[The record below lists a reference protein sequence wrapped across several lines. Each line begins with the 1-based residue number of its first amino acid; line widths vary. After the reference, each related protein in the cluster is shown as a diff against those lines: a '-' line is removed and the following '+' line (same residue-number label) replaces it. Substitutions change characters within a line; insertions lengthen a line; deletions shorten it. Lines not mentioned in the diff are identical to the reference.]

1 MMIPFSTV
9 LVIIFTIVVSP
20 AIAIAVGV
28 SLKSYRKKRN
38 PKFPPGAMGWP
49 LVGSTFSFFKPHPPS
64 SLGDFMEQHLSRY
77 GKVFSMS
84 FLGEMVVVSADA
96 ELNRYV
102 LQNEMRLFRNSLPA
116 HFRKLIG
123 DFSMAMLMGDAYRH
137 KKTVLLAFLNKA
149 RLQGGFVRG
158 VERLADTLTASWTDR
173 GVIFAREEANK
184 VEDFVFVLCDREKS
198 HGINPRGL
206 RSRAAEEGLHDTLQ
220 RDPCTSINL
229 PGSTHREALKARANI
244 VKTIKKKLDA
254 RKARGS
260 GDEEDDLL
268 GCLIEEG
275 TYDWENICDTVQGF
289 IFAGLVTSSTVMS
302 LAMYF
307 LENCPKAL
315 EQMREEHLE
324 CMRSKKQNGDG
335 KLTWDDYRNMEF
347 TQNVISETLRLG
359 NVVGNL
365 WKKAMK
371 DVEFKG
377 YFIPEGTTVIT
388 HLAAVHLDPSVFEN
402 PGQFNP
408 WRWSAK
414 DVKKANNLLP
424 FGGGVRHCMGSE
436 LARVEISV
444 FLHYLI
450 LNYNWESVEP
460 DQPVSFPQVT
470 SSRTCRFAS
479 EPQITGFR

>member
-1 MMIPFSTV
+1 
-9 LVIIFTIVVSP
+9 SP

-137 KKTVLLAFLNKA
+137 KKAVLLAFLNKA

-184 VEDFVFVLCDREKS
+184 FSFYVIAKKAMGLTPEDSEAEQLRRDYMTLYK
-198 HGINPRGL
+198 GIHALP
-206 RSRAAEEGLHDTLQ
+206 
-220 RDPCTSINL
+220 INL

-244 VKTIKKKLDA
+244 VKTIKKKLDE

-414 DVKKANNLLP
+414 DVKKGNNLLP

-470 SSRTCRFAS
+470 FLKDLPIRVRAAHY
-479 EPQITGFR
+479 GL